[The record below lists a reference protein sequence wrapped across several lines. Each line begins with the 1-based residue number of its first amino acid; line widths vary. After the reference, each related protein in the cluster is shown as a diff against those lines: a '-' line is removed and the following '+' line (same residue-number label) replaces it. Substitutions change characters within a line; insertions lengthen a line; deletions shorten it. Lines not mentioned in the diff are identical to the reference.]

1 MQNLHKA
8 HEGRKNEVPGRLPL
22 AQSLCRRQKT
32 APGGSIA
39 PAGAVVY
46 TGYERVR
53 LPGYVQRVSLTRFK
67 TSLSAQSASASISV
81 IGIRRP
87 PFSER
92 RLHRGTSAQ
101 SGPSQVA
108 FPMIPITAAFPDSG
122 GGNHRGRMHSMILR
136 RFLLRRCVS
145 FCIIRWPRIFLLLVN
160 FI

>member
-1 MQNLHKA
+1 MPEA
-8 HEGRKNEVPGRLPL
+8 KNG
-22 AQSLCRRQKT
+22 
-32 APGGSIA
+32 PGGSNA

-46 TGYERVR
+46 TGYERAR

-108 FPMIPITAAFPDSG
+108 VTVIPIAAALPDSG
-122 GGNHRGRMHSMILR
+122 GGNHRGRMHSMILH